1 MSDTTLDQTQ
11 DPAMP
16 GDSVDSMLRINHVS
30 QRFGHGEHAMNALD
44 DVSLE
49 VRRGETLGLVG
60 ESGSGKST
68 LARAILLMRRPTS
81 GSIEFDGTDVTG
93 LRGAALR
100 KHRRRVQMVFQDPND
115 SLDPRFTVARSVAEP
130 LVAAGLGAAARRGRV
145 RECLEQ
151 VGLPGD
157 AAERFPHEFSGG
169 QRQRIAI
176 ARAMAAK
183 PEFIVLDE
191 PTSALDVSVQAQVL
205 NLLVRLQQET
215 GVTYLFITHN
225 LAVVHHVAH
234 RVAVMRGGKV
244 VEEGTGEQVMQAP
257 QHPYT
262 QELLASMP
270 ALYRT

>member
-1 MSDTTLDQTQ
+1 MTDT
-11 DPAMP
+11 
-16 GDSVDSMLRINHVS
+16 VLRVRGVT
-30 QRFGHGEHAMNALD
+30 QRFGHGARATTALD

-68 LARAILLMRRPTS
+68 LARAILLMRTPTA
-81 GSIEFDGTDVTG
+81 GSIEFDGADMTR
-93 LRGAALR
+93 LRGSALR
-100 KHRRRVQMVFQDPND
+100 RHRRRVQMVFQDPND
-115 SLDPRFTVARSVAEP
+115 SLDPRFTVQRSISEP
-130 LVAAGLGAAARRGRV
+130 LVAAGTGGADRRRRV
-145 RECLEQ
+145 AEVLEQ
-151 VGLPGD
+151 VGLPAD
-157 AAERFPHEFSGG
+157 AADRHPHEFSGG

-176 ARAMAAK
+176 ARAMSAR
-183 PEFIVLDE
+183 PEFVVLDE

-234 RVAVMRGGKV
+234 RVAVMTGGRI
-244 VEEGTGEQVMQAP
+244 VEEGTGEQVMNDP

-262 QELLASMP
+262 RTLLESMP
-270 ALYRT
+270 ELYRT

>member
-1 MSDTTLDQTQ
+1 MSDTL
-11 DPAMP
+11 
-16 GDSVDSMLRINHVS
+16 LRVNDVT
-30 QRFGHGEHAMNALD
+30 QRFGHGEHATLALD
-44 DVSLE
+44 HVSLE

-68 LARAILLMRRPTS
+68 LARAILLMRRPSS
-81 GSIEFDGTDVTG
+81 GTLEFDGADVTG
-93 LRGAALR
+93 LRGSALR

-115 SLDPRFTVARSVAEP
+115 SLDPRFTVARSVSEP
-130 LVAAGLGAAARRGRV
+130 LIAAGMRGAERRARV
-145 RECLEQ
+145 VESLHQ

-157 AAERFPHEFSGG
+157 ASGRFPHEFSGG

-183 PEFIVLDE
+183 PEFVVLDE

-205 NLLVRLQQET
+205 NLLVRLQEET

-234 RVAVMRGGKV
+234 RVAVMRNGRV
-244 VEEGTGEQVMQAP
+244 VEEGTGEQVMNDP
-257 QHPYT
+257 QDPYT
-262 QELLASMP
+262 QELLESMP
-270 ALYRT
+270 VLYRS